1 MYFFIIFIFR
11 ICSSKIRPSKH
22 LDSNQQ
28 FLLTTRLPNTQII
41 TSQLLTTASL
51 SEKLVRKKPIQKGPS
66 TLLLV
71 RLYCSYQSQGKKN
84 IVVGPL
90 ITLPCKIP
98 TLQVVKHCSL
108 SSLIYVCH
116 EFIKSIFRNTSPDN
130 SFKKNKSWQVID
142 SITMVLKLIHRYTK
156 DELPHSSHE

>member
-41 TSQLLTTASL
+41 TSQLLLTTASL
-51 SEKLVRKKPIQKGPS
+51 SEKLVRKKPIQKGLS

-71 RLYCSYQSQGKKN
+71 RLYCSYQSQGKKI

-108 SSLIYVCH
+108 SSLIYARH

-130 SFKKNKSWQVID
+130 SLKKQVLT
-142 SITMVLKLIHRYTK
+142 SHR
-156 DELPHSSHE
+156 